1 MIKTKNL
8 KKNYNS
14 LQVLKGVDLNISKA
28 EIVSI
33 VGVPQEPEKQ
43 LCCKY

>member
-14 LQVLKGVDLNISKA
+14 LQVLKGVDLNISKS
-28 EIVSI
+28 EIISI
-33 VGVPQEPEKQ
+33 LGSSGA
-43 LCCKY
+43 